1 MTALSLLSRPPLW
14 RESRVG
20 LELATLVRDPV
31 FRGDGVKDGRGQPV
45 LLIPGF
51 LAGDDSLA
59 LMTRWLRSTNHYA
72 KRAGMRMNVDC
83 SEAAVQR
90 LEEKVEILVERQGQR
105 AAIVG
110 QSRGGH
116 FARVLATRRP
126 DLVAGIVT
134 LGSPLTDPLA
144 IHPVVRAH
152 VYAVGALG
160 TVGVRGLFRHSCL
173 WGDCCTDFWADAQAP
188 FPKGV
193 RFVSVYSR
201 SDGVVRWRACLDP
214 HAEHLEI
221 RASHIGMGDAAPGGA
236 KGAAQGRRPQRA
248 DQAGCV
254 AGFCLAQASISLEPW
269 TTWSSS
275 VTSSGTQVLPVRRLT
290 SLRPDVWFMKSG
302 RTPRPYDLTTSGS
315 CPASFSASWAFLQG
329 CPPGRGLPNV
339 PQQM

>member
-1 MTALSLLSRPPLW
+1 
-14 RESRVG
+14 
-20 LELATLVRDPV
+20 
-31 FRGDGVKDGRGQPV
+31 
-45 LLIPGF
+45 
-51 LAGDDSLA
+51 
-59 LMTRWLRSTNHYA
+59 
-72 KRAGMRMNVDC
+72 
-83 SEAAVQR
+83 
-90 LEEKVEILVERQGQR
+90 VERQGQR
-105 AAIVG
+105 AVIVG

-221 RASHIGMGDAAPGGA
+221 RASHIGMGMHPRSWRIVASELERMR
-236 KGAAQGRRPQRA
+236 KSETRRLAAQKARRKAAGR
-248 DQAGCV
+248 
-254 AGFCLAQASISLEPW
+254 
-269 TTWSSS
+269 
-275 VTSSGTQVLPVRRLT
+275 
-290 SLRPDVWFMKSG
+290 SG
-302 RTPRPYDLTTSGS
+302 RIRR
-315 CPASFSASWAFLQG
+315 AA
-329 CPPGRGLPNV
+329 
-339 PQQM
+339 

>member
-1 MTALSLLSRPPLW
+1 MHGRMTALSLLSRPPLW

-45 LLIPGF
+45 LLIPGV

-72 KRAGMRMNVDC
+72 KRAGIRMNVDC

-90 LEEKVEILVERQGQR
+90 LEEKVEVLVERQGQR
-105 AAIVG
+105 AAIIG

-116 FARVLATRRP
+116 FARVLAKRRP
-126 DLVAGIVT
+126 DLVGGIVT

-144 IHPVVRAH
+144 IHPLVRAQ

-160 TVGVRGLFRHSCL
+160 TVGVKGLFGRSCL
-173 WGDCCTDFWADAQAP
+173 WGDCCTDFWTDAAAP

-193 RFVSVYSR
+193 RFLSVYSR
-201 SDGVVRWRACLDP
+201 SDGVVRWQSCLDP

-221 RASHIGMGDAAPGGA
+221 RASHVGMGLHPRSWRAVASELERLRRSEARRQAALKA
-236 KGAAQGRRPQRA
+236 RRSRRASSRARIRRAA
-248 DQAGCV
+248 
-254 AGFCLAQASISLEPW
+254 
-269 TTWSSS
+269 
-275 VTSSGTQVLPVRRLT
+275 
-290 SLRPDVWFMKSG
+290 
-302 RTPRPYDLTTSGS
+302 
-315 CPASFSASWAFLQG
+315 
-329 CPPGRGLPNV
+329 
-339 PQQM
+339 

>member
-1 MTALSLLSRPPLW
+1 MRMRQPGLALFTSHLGGTVPGNGRMTALSLLSRPPLW

-20 LELATLVRDPV
+20 LELATLLRDPV

-72 KRAGMRMNVDC
+72 KRAGIRMNVDC

-90 LEEKVEILVERQGQR
+90 LEEKVEVLVERQGQR

-116 FARVLATRRP
+116 FARVLAKRRP
-126 DLVAGIVT
+126 DLVGGIVT

-144 IHPVVRAH
+144 IHPLVRAQ

-173 WGDCCTDFWADAQAP
+173 WGDCCTGFWEDAEAP
-188 FPKGV
+188 LPKGV
-193 RFVSVYSR
+193 RFLSVYSR
-201 SDGVVRWRACLDP
+201 SDGVVRWRSCLDP
-214 HAEHLEI
+214 CAEHFEI
-221 RASHIGMGDAAPGGA
+221 RASHIGMGMHPRAWRVVASELEQLRKSETRRQAAVKA
-236 KGAAQGRRPQRA
+236 SRRRKAATRRARIRRA
-248 DQAGCV
+248 A
-254 AGFCLAQASISLEPW
+254 
-269 TTWSSS
+269 
-275 VTSSGTQVLPVRRLT
+275 
-290 SLRPDVWFMKSG
+290 
-302 RTPRPYDLTTSGS
+302 
-315 CPASFSASWAFLQG
+315 
-329 CPPGRGLPNV
+329 
-339 PQQM
+339 